1 MEKISLLV
9 FSKDRD
15 ISKKVK
21 KYKKYFDEVVIID
34 SSNEKIRK
42 KLEKL
47 KNKKVKYIWLPP
59 LGIADFY
66 YMIGLKECK
75 YDWIFHIDD
84 DETIPKSLLKNLRKI
99 IKKAKVFKIR
109 RKYKNGFSHETL
121 FRLFNKKYVYPTGLI
136 HYTWASKTK
145 NFLLLSKNFYI
156 FHHERIENPIKKFK
170 KYIFVESLQIG
181 TKFLDLTSDKY
192 ILWNSVLEKG
202 KKTAKIIYKLFSK
215 FGKIGFLFSLILYIF
230 GLHFFGFV
238 YGIVKLK
245 SALKESFILTKEV
258 LKNFHYKYLIYVLQH
273 KFGVY
278 KFLGLDSLEK
288 FKKISKKLNLGNGS
302 LENIQKIYDHAIRY
316 YYKWQKEKTYFR

>member
-1 MEKISLLV
+1 MEKFSLLV

-47 KNKKVKYIWLPP
+47 KNKKVKYIWVPP

-84 DETIPKSLLKNLRKI
+84 DETISKSLLKDLRKI

-121 FRLFNKKYVYPTGLI
+121 FRLFNKKYIYPTGLI
-136 HYTWASKTK
+136 HFTWASKTK
-145 NFLLLSKNFYI
+145 QFLLLSKEFYI
-156 FHHERIENPIKKFK
+156 FHRGRIEDPIKKFK
-170 KYIFVESLQIG
+170 KYIFVESLHIG
-181 TKFLDLTSDKY
+181 TKILDLVCDKY
-192 ILWNSVLEKG
+192 ICWNSIFEKRR
-202 KKTAKIIYKLFSK
+202 KTFKIIHKLFSK
-215 FGKIGFLFSLILYIF
+215 FGKIGFLTSLILYIF

-238 YGIVKLK
+238 YGIIKLK
-245 SALKESFILTKEV
+245 SALKDSFILIREV
-258 LKNFHYKYLIYVLQH
+258 LKNFHYKYLIYIFQH
-273 KFGVY
+273 EFGVY
-278 KFLGLDSLEK
+278 KFLGLDNLEK
-288 FKKISKKLNLGNGS
+288 FKKISKKLNLGSDS
-302 LENIQKIYDHAIRY
+302 LENLKKLYNFALKYYYRWQKGKIYF
-316 YYKWQKEKTYFR
+316 Q